1 VQAVAAH
8 VSPCPGETAL
18 SDYSSDFSIRRLWL
32 VFGASMV
39 IMFGALLFF
48 GFQIYQSK
56 PPIPGAVRTA
66 SGQVLYT
73 SAEIQRG
80 QSVWQSMGGMQQG
93 SIWGH
98 GSYVAPDWSADWL
111 HREAVALRDGIAGT
125 GPRNAFEALPEPEQ
139 ARFGSILK
147 REMRTN
153 SYDPRTTDI
162 TVTDQRAAAITA
174 TAAHYSDL
182 FTNRTPADQQLREL
196 YALPK
201 NAVLSADE
209 AHALTGFFFWT
220 AWAATTQR
228 PGDTITYTSNWPH
241 EPLVGNTPP
250 GSIFLWTFISIF
262 VLLGGIGGL
271 VWYYAREFDVWRRDI
286 EPVAGFAT
294 SDALA
299 GATITPSMR
308 ATAKYFFVV
317 TALFF
322 AQVLLGI
329 VTAHYA
335 VEGQGLYR
343 LPLADYFPYAVTRTW
358 HTQLAVL
365 WIATAWLATG
375 LYVAPLLGG
384 AEPKFQRL
392 GVNFLFGSLLVIV
405 VGSFAGEWLAINRH
419 MGIGSLNFWFGDQ
432 GYEYLDLGRFWQVYL
447 FIGLLLWTALVL
459 RGLWPALQQKG
470 GRSLLFLVVIATVSI
485 GLLFGTGLLYGQH
498 AHISVMEY
506 WRWWVVH
513 LWVEGIFE
521 VFATA
526 IVAALFVK
534 MGLVRVSVAATSV
547 LLATII
553 FLGGGV
559 LGTFHH
565 LYFSG
570 TPIAVIA
577 LGAVFSALEVVP
589 LMVVGF
595 EAYNRSKVE
604 HQQEWQAVYKWPF
617 AFFASVL
624 VWNLVGAGLFGFFI
638 NPPLALYYMQGLNTT
653 ATHAHAAL
661 FGVYGMLGIG
671 LTLFCMRG
679 LSDPSLWSEK
689 LLKTSFWCLNV
700 GLAMM
705 VFLSLF
711 PQGLFQAY
719 QSFTRDYAY
728 ARSAEVIHGPVMQ
741 ALVWARVPGD
751 LVFTVGVIAF
761 SLFMVRALFG
771 GGRARDAIPVPGLIP
786 EPALT

>member
-1 VQAVAAH
+1 M
-8 VSPCPGETAL
+8 
-18 SDYSSDFSIRRLWL
+18 SDYSSEFSIRRLWII
-32 VFGASMV
+32 FGVSMV
-39 IMFGALLFF
+39 VMFGALLFF
-48 GFQIYQSK
+48 GVQIYQSK
-56 PPIPGAVRTA
+56 PPIPAAVRSA

-73 SAEIQRG
+73 GADIERG
-80 QSVWQSMGGMQQG
+80 QNVWQSMGGMQQG

-111 HREAVALRDGIAGT
+111 HREAVSLRDGLAGT
-125 GPRNAFEALPEPEQ
+125 GPQNRFDALPEPDQ
-139 ARFGSILK
+139 ARVGSILK
-147 REMRTN
+147 HEMRTN
-153 SYDPRTTDI
+153 SYDPRTGDI
-162 TVTDQRAAAITA
+162 TVSDQRATAIAA

-196 YALPK
+196 YAMPQ
-201 NAVLSADE
+201 NAVLTPDE
-209 AHALTGFFFWT
+209 AHALTGFLFWT
-220 AWAATTQR
+220 AWAATTDR

-241 EPLVGNTPP
+241 EPLVGNTPT
-250 GSIFLWTFISIF
+250 GAVFLWTFISIF

-286 EPVAGFAT
+286 EPTEGFAAA
-294 SDALA
+294 DILA
-299 GATITPSMR
+299 DATITPSMR

-335 VEGQGLYR
+335 VEGQGLYG
-343 LPLADYFPYAVTRTW
+343 LPMAEYFPYAVTRTW

-384 AEPKFQRL
+384 REPKFQRF
-392 GVNFLFGSLLVIV
+392 GVNFLFLSLLVIV

-419 MGIGSLNFWFGDQ
+419 MGSGPMNFWFGDQ
-432 GYEYLDLGRFWQVYL
+432 GYEYLDLGRFWQIYL

-470 GRSLLFLVVIATVSI
+470 GRSLVFLVVIATISI

-570 TPIAVIA
+570 TPVAVIA

-595 EAYNRSKVE
+595 EAYNRTKVE
-604 HQQEWQAVYKWPF
+604 HQQDWQSVYKWPF

-624 VWNLVGAGLFGFFI
+624 VWNMVGAGLFGFFI

-653 ATHAHAAL
+653 ATHGHAAL

-679 LSDPSLWSEK
+679 LSDPSRWSDK
-689 LLKTSFWCLNV
+689 LLKTSFWCLNI

-711 PQGLFQAY
+711 PAGLYQAY
-719 QSFTRDYAY
+719 QSFTRDYAF
-728 ARSAEVIHGPVMQ
+728 ARSAEVIHSPVMQ

-751 LVFTVGVIAF
+751 LVFTVGVVAF
-761 SLFMVRALFG
+761 SLFMMRALFG
-771 GGRARDAIPVPGLIP
+771 RRFDALPDVMP
-786 EPALT
+786 EPALVA